1 MTLRVQQGKGARD
14 RYVMLSA
21 QLLAILR
28 EWYRFAKPK
37 TWLFPGQKPG
47 THLKTRSVECECPAA
62 CVASGTSKH
71 LTAHTMRHAFACHL
85 LESGTDLRTIQLL
98 LGHRSIATTA
108 RYLRLATTKF
118 CATRSPLDLLPTPP
132 TTPAPR

>member
-1 MTLRVQQGKGARD
+1 
-14 RYVMLSA
+14 
-21 QLLAILR
+21 
-28 EWYRFAKPK
+28 FAKPK
-37 TWLFPGQKPG
+37 VWLFSGRRG
-47 THLKTRSVECECPAA
+47 AHIRTRSVQRECPGA
-62 CVASGTSKH
+62 CKRSGTPKH

-108 RYLRLATTKF
+108 KYLRLATTKV

-132 TTPAPR
+132 PP